1 VIRGSRRAAG
11 FMSEYDQDIEFD
23 FFDEPE
29 TGEST
34 PQTGRTRS
42 QRPPGGPPPKRPPD
56 HHGISPTLR
65 LAGLIAFGILIVV
78 LLVLWVQSCS
88 GTSKKSSY
96 QHYVDKVQPLA
107 LDSNRA
113 GTSLATA
120 IATPAIKADEL
131 ANKMDQL
138 SSQLQ
143 ADEQQAKRIRPPSGF
158 SRPHQS
164 LMDSIQLRVDGLS
177 GLSKALRAGAGS
189 TKVAETAANLASQT
203 QLLVASDV
211 LWQNRW
217 RLPLI
222 HAMAVDGVTG
232 VAVPASRFLQAQGM
246 DASDFWTP
254 VVERLNGNTTSGG
267 NTSGKAV
274 GTKLD
279 STKALPKGTVLS
291 ETSLNTVVDSTNLG
305 FAVTVE
311 NSGDVQVASVQ
322 VTITIKQA
330 KPITASRTISLI
342 NPGQT
347 VTVEFKNL
355 PQPEFVV
362 RTTLEVDVAPVPGE
376 TNPHNNSASY
386 PVIFSLG

>member
-1 VIRGSRRAAG
+1 
-11 FMSEYDQDIEFD
+11 MSEYDPDIEFD

-29 TGEST
+29 TGES
-34 PQTGRTRS
+34 PPPTGRSRS
-42 QRPPGGPPPKRPPD
+42 QRGGGEPPQRTPGHR
-56 HHGISPTLR
+56 GISPRVR
-65 LAGLIAFGILIVV
+65 LAGLIAFGILIVI

-88 GTSKKSSY
+88 GTSTKSSY
-96 QHYVDKVQPLA
+96 AHYLDKVAPLA
-107 LDSNRA
+107 VDSNRA
-113 GTSLATA
+113 GTALATA
-120 IATPAIKADEL
+120 IATPGIKAAEL
-131 ANKMDQL
+131 ATKMDQL
-138 SSQLQ
+138 ASQQ
-143 ADEQQAKRIRPPSGF
+143 QVDEREANRIKPPSGLAK
-158 SRPHQS
+158 RHQD
-164 LMDSIQLRVDGLS
+164 LVEALQLRVDGLT
-177 GLSKALRAGAGS
+177 GLARQLRAGAGS
-189 TKVAETAANLASQT
+189 TKVSQTATNLASQT

-217 RLPLI
+217 RLPVVQT
-222 HAMAVDGVTG
+222 MRQDGVAGLT
-232 VAVPASRFLQAQGM
+232 VPLSRFLQEQGV
-246 DASDFWTP
+246 DSSAFWTP

-267 NTSGKAV
+267 NTSGRAV

-279 STKALPKGTVLS
+279 STKALPKGQTLS

-305 FAVTVE
+305 FSVTVE

-322 VTITIKQA
+322 VTITIKQS

-342 NPGQT
+342 NPGQL
-347 VTVEFKNL
+347 VTVDFKNL

>member
-1 VIRGSRRAAG
+1 
-11 FMSEYDQDIEFD
+11 MSEYDQDIEFD

-29 TGEST
+29 TGET
-34 PQTGRTRS
+34 PAQAGRARS
-42 QRPPGGPPPKRPPD
+42 QRPPGGPPKRPPD

-65 LAGLIAFGILIVV
+65 LAGLIVFGILIVV

-96 QHYVDKVQPLA
+96 QHYVDKIAPLA

-120 IATPAIKADEL
+120 IATPAIKSDQL

-138 SSQLQ
+138 ASQLRV
-143 ADEQQAKRIRPPSGF
+143 DEQQATKTKPPSGF
-158 SRPHQS
+158 ARPHQS
-164 LMDSIQLRVDGLS
+164 LVDAIQLRADGLA
-177 GLSKALRAGAGS
+177 GLSRALRAGAGS
-189 TKVAETAANLASQT
+189 TKVSQTAANLASQT
-203 QLLVASDV
+203 QLLVAGDV
-211 LWQNRW
+211 LWENRW
-217 RLPLI
+217 RQPLI
-222 HAMAVDGVTG
+222 KAMKAAGVTG
-232 VAVPASRFLQAQGM
+232 VAVPVSRFLQAQGM

-267 NTSGKAV
+267 NTTGKAV

-279 STKALPKGTVLS
+279 STKALPKGTTLS

-342 NPGQT
+342 NPGQL
-347 VTVEFKNL
+347 VTVDFKNL

>member
-1 VIRGSRRAAG
+1 
-11 FMSEYDQDIEFD
+11 MSEYDSDIEFD

-29 TGEST
+29 TGES
-34 PQTGRTRS
+34 PAASGRSRS
-42 QRPPGGPPPKRPPD
+42 QRPPGGSPPKRPE
-56 HHGISPTLR
+56 HRGISPTLR

-96 QHYVDKVQPLA
+96 QHYLDKVAPLA
-107 LDSNRA
+107 IDSNRG
-113 GTSLATA
+113 GTALATA
-120 IATPAIKADEL
+120 IATPGIKAAEL

-138 SSQLQ
+138 ASQQ
-143 ADEQQAKRIRPPSGF
+143 QVDAQQAAKIKAPS
-158 SRPHQS
+158 SVAKLHHDMVEA
-164 LMDSIQLRVDGLS
+164 LQLRVDGLK
-177 GLSKALRAGAGS
+177 GLATELRAGAGS
-189 TKVAETAANLASQT
+189 TKVAETATNLATQT

-211 LWQNRW
+211 LWLNRW
-217 RLPLI
+217 RLPVI
-222 HAMAVDGVTG
+222 RAMRLDGVAGLT
-232 VAVPASRFLQAQGM
+232 VPGSRFLQEQSVDSSA
-246 DASDFWTP
+246 FWTP
-254 VVERLNGNTTSGG
+254 VVERLNGNTTGG
-267 NTSGKAV
+267 NTSGRAV
-274 GTKLD
+274 GTKCCI
-279 STKALPKGTVLS
+279 TKALPSGKVLS
-291 ETSLNTVVDSTNLG
+291 ESQLNTVVDSTNLG

-330 KPITASRTISLI
+330 KPITASRTIQLI
-342 NPGQT
+342 NPGQS
-347 VTVEFKNL
+347 VTVDFKNL

>member
-1 VIRGSRRAAG
+1 
-11 FMSEYDQDIEFD
+11 MSEYDSDIEFD
-23 FFDEPE
+23 FFDDEPE
-29 TGEST
+29 TGES
-34 PQTGRTRS
+34 PSSTGRSRS
-42 QRPPGGPPPKRPPD
+42 QRPPGGQPPKRPPG
-56 HHGISPTLR
+56 HGISPTVR
-65 LAGLIAFGILIVV
+65 LAGLIVFAILIVV

-96 QHYVDKVQPLA
+96 QHYLDKIAPLA
-107 LDSNRA
+107 VDSNRG
-113 GTSLATA
+113 GTALATA
-120 IATPAIKADEL
+120 IATPGIKANEL
-131 ANKMDQL
+131 ATKMEQL
-138 SSQLQ
+138 ASQQ
-143 ADEQQAKRIRPPSGF
+143 QTDAQQASRIKAPSSLAKR
-158 SRPHQS
+158 H
-164 LMDSIQLRVDGLS
+164 LDLVEALQLRVDGLT
-177 GLSKALRAGAGS
+177 GLARQLRAGAGS
-189 TKVAETAANLASQT
+189 TKVAETATNLASQT

-211 LWQNRW
+211 LWQDRW
-217 RLPLI
+217 RAPVI
-222 HAMAVDGVTG
+222 HTMRVDGVTG
-232 VAVPASRFLQAQGM
+232 LTVPISRFLQEQGV
-246 DASDFWTP
+246 DSSAFWTP

-267 NTSGKAV
+267 NTSGRAV
-274 GTKLD
+274 GTKLV
-279 STKALPKGTVLS
+279 STKALPKGQVLS
-291 ETSLNTVVDSTNLG
+291 ESQLNTVVDSTNLG

-347 VTVEFKNL
+347 VTVDFKNL

>member
-1 VIRGSRRAAG
+1 
-11 FMSEYDQDIEFD
+11 MSEYDPDIEFD
-23 FFDEPE
+23 FFEEPE
-29 TGEST
+29 TGEAA
-34 PQTGRTRS
+34 PPRGRSRS
-42 QRPPGGPPPKRPPD
+42 QRPPTGPPKGPPER
-56 HHGISPTLR
+56 HGISPTLR

-96 QHYVDKVQPLA
+96 EHYVDKIAPLA
-107 LDSNRA
+107 QDSNRG
-113 GTSLATA
+113 GTALATA
-120 IATPAIKADEL
+120 IATPGIKAAEL
-131 ANKMDQL
+131 ATKMDQL
-138 SSQLQ
+138 ASQQ
-143 ADEQQAKRIRPPSGF
+143 RVDVQQARRIKPPSALA
-158 SRPHQS
+158 SYHQS
-164 LMDSIQLRVDGLS
+164 LVTALQLRADGLS
-177 GLSKALRAGAGS
+177 GLARALRAGAGS
-189 TKVAETAANLASQT
+189 TKVAETAVNLASQT
-203 QLLVASDV
+203 QLLVGSDV

-217 RLPLI
+217 RAPVQNSMRAAGI
-222 HAMAVDGVTG
+222 TG
-232 VAVPASRFLQAQGM
+232 IAVPLSRFLQEQGV
-246 DASDFWTP
+246 DTSAFWTP

-274 GTKLD
+274 GTKLVG
-279 STKALPKGTVLS
+279 TKALPKGQELS
-291 ETSLNTVVDSTNLG
+291 ESQLNTVVDSTNLG

-322 VTITIKQA
+322 VTITIKQS

-342 NPGQT
+342 NPGQS
-347 VTVEFKNL
+347 VTVDFKNL

>member
-1 VIRGSRRAAG
+1 
-11 FMSEYDQDIEFD
+11 MSEYDSDIEFD

-29 TGEST
+29 TGEQA
-34 PQTGRTRS
+34 PPAGRSRG
-42 QRPPGGPPPKRPPD
+42 QRPPGGQPPKRPSD
-56 HHGISPTLR
+56 RQGISPTLR

-96 QHYVDKVQPLA
+96 QHYVAKVTPLA

-113 GTSLATA
+113 GTALATA
-120 IATPAIKADEL
+120 IATPGIKADEL
-131 ANKMDQL
+131 ATKMEQLASQQQVDQG
-138 SSQLQ
+138 Q
-143 ADEQQAKRIRPPSGF
+143 AQKIKAPSGF
-158 SRPHQS
+158 EKRHQD
-164 LMDSIQLRVDGLS
+164 LVEALQLRVNGLT
-177 GLSKALRAGAGS
+177 GLAGALRNGAGS
-189 TKVAETAANLASQT
+189 TKVAQTAANLASQS

-211 LWQNRW
+211 LWQDRW
-217 RLPLI
+217 RMPLQQTMR
-222 HAMAVDGVTG
+222 AAGVTG
-232 VAVPASRFLQAQGM
+232 VAVPVSRFLQEQGV
-246 DASDFWTP
+246 DSSAFWTP
-254 VVERLNGNTTSGG
+254 VVERLNGNTTGG
-267 NTSGKAV
+267 ANTSGKAV

-279 STKALPKGTVLS
+279 STKALPKGQTLS

-322 VTITIKQA
+322 VTITIKQS

-342 NPGQT
+342 NPGQL
-347 VTVEFKNL
+347 VTVDFKNL

>member
-1 VIRGSRRAAG
+1 
-11 FMSEYDQDIEFD
+11 MSEYDSDIEFD

-29 TGEST
+29 TGES
-34 PQTGRTRS
+34 PPPGGRSRS
-42 QRPPGGPPPKRPPD
+42 QRPPGGQPPKRPPD
-56 HHGISPTLR
+56 GHGISPTLR
-65 LAGLIAFGILIVV
+65 LAGLIAFGILIIV

-96 QHYVDKVQPLA
+96 QHYIDKVTPLA
-107 LDSNRA
+107 LDSNRG
-113 GTSLATA
+113 GTALATA
-120 IATPAIKADEL
+120 IATPGIKAGEL

-138 SSQLQ
+138 AAQQQVNEQ
-143 ADEQQAKRIRPPSGF
+143 AATKIKPPSGLDK
-158 SRPHQS
+158 RHQN
-164 LMDSIQLRVDGLS
+164 LVEALQLRVDGLT
-177 GLSKALRAGAGS
+177 GLATALRAGAGS
-189 TKVAETAANLASQT
+189 TKVAETATNLASQT

-217 RLPLI
+217 RLPVL
-222 HAMAVDGVTG
+222 HSMTTGGVTG
-232 VAVPASRFLQAQGM
+232 VAVPVSRFLQQQGV
-246 DASDFWTP
+246 DSSAFWTP
-254 VVERLNGNTTSGG
+254 VVERLNGSTTSGG
-267 NTSGKAV
+267 NTTGRAV

-279 STKALPKGTVLS
+279 STKALPKGQTLS

-322 VTITIKQA
+322 VTITIKQS

-342 NPGQT
+342 NPGQL
-347 VTVEFKNL
+347 VTVQFKNL

>member
-1 VIRGSRRAAG
+1 
-11 FMSEYDQDIEFD
+11 MSEYDSDIDFD

-29 TGEST
+29 TGESS
-34 PQTGRTRS
+34 PQSGRTRT
-42 QRPPGGPPPKRPPD
+42 QRPPGGQPPSRPPERR
-56 HHGISPTLR
+56 GIPPTLR
-65 LAGLIAFGILIVV
+65 LAGLIAFGILIIV

-96 QHYVDKVQPLA
+96 AHYLDKIAPLA
-107 LDSNRA
+107 VDSNRA
-113 GTSLATA
+113 GTALATA
-120 IATPAIKADEL
+120 IATPGIKADDL
-131 ANKMDQL
+131 ANKMNQLASQQQIDQ
-138 SSQLQ
+138 
-143 ADEQQAKRIRPPSGF
+143 QQAQGVKAPSGLET
-158 SRPHQS
+158 PH
-164 LMDSIQLRVDGLS
+164 LDLVEALRLRAAGLQ
-177 GLSKALRAGAGS
+177 GLASELRAGAGS

-211 LWQNRW
+211 LWQHRW
-217 RLPLI
+217 RTPVLA
-222 HAMAVDGVTG
+222 AMRQHRITG
-232 VAVPASRFLQAQGM
+232 LTVPVSRFLQEQGV
-246 DASDFWTP
+246 DSSAFWTP
-254 VVERLNGNTTSGG
+254 VVERLNGNSTGGG

-279 STKALPKGTVLS
+279 STKALPKGQTLS

-305 FAVTVE
+305 FAVTVQ

-342 NPGQT
+342 NPGQL
-347 VTVEFKNL
+347 VTVDFKNL

>member
-1 VIRGSRRAAG
+1 
-11 FMSEYDQDIEFD
+11 MSEYDPDIEFD
-23 FFDEPE
+23 FFEEPE
-29 TGEST
+29 TDEA
-34 PQTGRTRS
+34 PPPRGRSRG
-42 QRPPGGPPPKRPPD
+42 QRPPGGPPKRPPE

-65 LAGLIAFGILIVV
+65 LAGLIAFAILIVV

-96 QHYVDKVQPLA
+96 QHYVDKIAPLA
-107 LDSNRA
+107 LDSNRG
-113 GTSLATA
+113 GTALATA
-120 IATPAIKADEL
+120 IATPGIKAAAL
-131 ANKMDQL
+131 ATKMDQL
-138 SSQLQ
+138 ASQQRVDARQ
-143 ADEQQAKRIRPPSGF
+143 AEKIKPPSGLE
-158 SRPHQS
+158 SYHQS
-164 LMDSIQLRVDGLS
+164 LVVALQLRADGLA
-177 GLSKALRAGAGS
+177 GLATALRAGAGS

-203 QLLVASDV
+203 QLLVGSDV

-217 RLPLI
+217 RVPVQNSMRAARI
-222 HAMAVDGVTG
+222 TG
-232 VAVPASRFLQAQGM
+232 IAVPVSRFLQEQGV
-246 DASDFWTP
+246 DTSAFWTP

-274 GTKLD
+274 GTKLAG
-279 STKALPKGTVLS
+279 TKALPKGQELS
-291 ETSLNTVVDSTNLG
+291 ESQLNTVVDSTNLG

-322 VTITIKQA
+322 VTITIKQS

-347 VTVEFKNL
+347 VTVDFKNL